1 MKLKR
6 GKKPRSLVGPAALE
20 AIRFR
25 AAAMLEQKKRAKAET
40 RAAREDSR
48 LLRIGDRIAATV
60 VSYLTPKTEPNNEA
74 RWHGAH
80 AVLQALMHAGAIKE
94 QYVLFIREHLAMR
107 REAVFQING
116 IAILPPDVPR

>member
-1 MKLKR
+1 MKRKKVKQRFVRLTEWDRLDLQWRAQEELAKR
-6 GKKPRSLVGPAALE
+6 QRTEDLQFITERVLADLRPKP
-20 AIRFR
+20 
-25 AAAMLEQKKRAKAET
+25 ET
-40 RAAREDSR
+40 NHD
-48 LLRIGDRIAATV
+48 
-60 VSYLTPKTEPNNEA
+60 A

-80 AVLQALMHAGAIKE
+80 AALQALMHAGAIKE

>member
-1 MKLKR
+1 MTAK
-6 GKKPRSLVGPAALE
+6 
-20 AIRFR
+20 
-25 AAAMLEQKKRAKAET
+25 KKRLT
-40 RAAREDSR
+40 GNQVAARIRAKQRKEFQREAEMEAKRRRDAAR
-48 LLRIGDRIAATV
+48 LQSIGDRIAQRVITH
-60 VSYLTPKTEPNNEA
+60 LTPRKEPDPES

-80 AVLQALMHAGAIKE
+80 AALQALMHAGAIKE